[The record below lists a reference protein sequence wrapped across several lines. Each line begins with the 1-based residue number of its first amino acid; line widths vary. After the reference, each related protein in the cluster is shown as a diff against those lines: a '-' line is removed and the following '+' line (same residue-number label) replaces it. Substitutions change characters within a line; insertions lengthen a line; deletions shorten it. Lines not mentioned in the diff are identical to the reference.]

1 MAIKRRIKLTPQEEF
16 KQEKKACYFCSNN
29 VKWIDY
35 KDTALLRKFVSMQAK
50 MYPPRK
56 TGTCAKH
63 QRLLAESVKRAR
75 FMALMPYTVNQ
86 EQNFVRF

>member
-1 MAIKRRIKLTPQEEF
+1 MKKTRTISTVCILCSENLNEITFRDTEF
-16 KQEKKACYFCSNN
+16 
-29 VKWIDY
+29 
-35 KDTALLRKFVSMQAK
+35 LRKFASGQGK
-50 MYPPRK
+50 ILPRRK

-86 EQNFVRF
+86 DQNFVRF